1 MRIKILR
8 KFFTKKLL
16 CFRCKTEVEKENKP
30 SIDAPYHCL
39 YCDEDMYAFET
50 ICSPENK
57 EEF

>member
-1 MRIKILR
+1 M
-8 KFFTKKLL
+8 KKLL

-39 YCDEDMYAFET
+39 YCDKDMYAFET